1 MIQDQFPVRH
11 TILPIPTDRLCLSLC
26 STLPVGALK
35 PGALKP
41 FLNSCFSI
49 LLPDTLQARSLVS
62 LELSEGG
69 IGWMG
74 FIAGLYVWVDSR
86 DSPQRISSEL
96 GTIPVSAIRELP

>member
-35 PGALKP
+35 P
-41 FLNSCFSI
+41 FLNSCCSI

-69 IGWMG
+69 ISWMG
-74 FIAGLYVWVDSR
+74 FIAGPYVWVDSR

-96 GTIPVSAIRELP
+96 GTIPVSAIWELP